1 MVQSARKKFALVVL
15 ITFLLVDVV
24 LVLGYFKERSSF
36 VESHTCPTKRVNE
49 VPTLAG
55 VTGWA
60 GSPVAL
66 KSIGDVPS
74 ATSLEQIGPD
84 RFLVTSQLGRVW
96 LVSSGTEEVVVDLS
110 DSVSVSEEQG
120 LLDVVA
126 YEELILLSYTDVA
139 GDVAVI
145 SYGVGLDGLPAGE
158 PVLEFKVPQPHEW
171 HNSGNLEVSPAGDV
185 YISLGDGGGE
195 WDEYGNGQDS
205 TTVLGAISRFTP
217 RHGRGEVE
225 LEVVAFGLR
234 NPWQIGFDGRTGDL
248 WVADVGQ
255 FCVEE
260 INVVPA
266 GSDLLNFGWP
276 ALEGS
281 WQRDAEVPAGS
292 KTPLFEYRHEDGHCS
307 ISGGHVYRGSKI
319 PELEGRYI
327 FSDYCRGSVYALELD
342 GRSVVGVSDLGL
354 SVSLPTAINEGTD
367 GELYVL
373 SINDGV
379 QQLTLAP

>member
-1 MVQSARKKFALVVL
+1 MVQSARKKFALVLL
-15 ITFLLVDVV
+15 IVFVLVDIGFG
-24 LVLGYFKERSSF
+24 LWYLNRRSEF
-36 VESHTCPTKRVNE
+36 VETHTCPTTRLSD
-49 VPTLAG
+49 VPTLGEVAD
-55 VTGWA
+55 WP
-60 GSPVAL
+60 GSPIAL
-66 KSIGDVPS
+66 ASIGDVPS

-110 DSVSVSEEQG
+110 GFVSVSEEQG

-126 YEELILLSYTDVA
+126 YEDLILLSYTDVA

-145 SYGVGLDGLPAGE
+145 SYAVGYDGLPTGE

-171 HNSGNLEVSPAGDV
+171 HNSGNLEVSPEGDV

-195 WDEYGNGQDS
+195 WDEYGNGQDP
-205 TTVLGAISRFTP
+205 TTVLGAVSRFTP
-217 RHGRGEVE
+217 RHGRGEVK

-248 WVADVGQ
+248 WIADVGQ

-281 WQRDAEVPAGS
+281 WQRDAEVPPGS
-292 KTPLFEYRHEDGHCS
+292 KTPLFEYRHDDGHCS

-319 PELEGRYI
+319 PELEGSYI
-327 FSDYCRGSVYALELD
+327 FSDYCEGSIYALELD
-342 GRSVVGVSDLGL
+342 DGLVVGVFDLGVSL
-354 SVSLPTAINEGTD
+354 SLPTAINEGSD